1 MAGRTADISTSS
13 FKPLSLD
20 EIMMVPLAKQKME
33 DEFLAGADKVS
44 ALEAQVMAGDR
55 DAAAEILTGYK
66 NQASGMSQDIIDN
79 GVSRGQFNK
88 LRGLRNEINTEYGS
102 TGFLGNAIANRKASS
117 EYASAMKTDKERQGG
132 WGAARASL
140 HAAKQIADFN
150 TQGSRNADGSFRSFS
165 GSELYEKFDEDPLI
179 DAAIERVAEVVT
191 PATLSLVKVGGLSA
205 VERAFRED
213 KITSKDYNAIMGSIR
228 SSAMN
233 NTDLRNSL
241 QQEAYFTGEKTPLDF
256 GEFNYID
263 TPRVDA
269 NGKPVLDADGK
280 QIIDTETTFVPGQS
294 RFGQKAAGF
303 GAAAQYRNITGNIRI
318 LEDPV
323 LMGMMEKRLGEENAA
338 ALLNTTI
345 GEMANFTPASL
356 EKTQELLDLTTVEV
370 ADIQGARK
378 ERERLLL
385 SQGASQEQVQKDRQ
399 YIKLTNDL
407 ETSTVK
413 WANAKGRIDR
423 AHTNID
429 AQLSQGERG
438 VFAMEEATKKYQDPL
453 YYEGIDFVAMLKG
466 EFNQVPDPLWMTKGL
481 NRDPQAQAQRQLM
494 QNYGASGK
502 TRGDRTTW
510 DSVLKTAN
518 DSRSS
523 HSAEYIK
530 AHPTADFFNVY
541 DGLSAGKGYSEIG
554 AINKIMSENFNSALS
569 ELAYGGGRFEDDPV
583 YQDLIKDLKPGD
595 FPKFKVA
602 MTDGMDNNGVPFKNV
617 LVTTNNGSASFQV
630 LDPENGAN
638 REKLANVLRNGTP
651 QQIARGIQM
660 EADSKHMSEVKKSG
674 FGDQSSGQLFLNTG
688 TGRRKLSYQK
698 DPTGEFYEVNILDG
712 EGNVLMPL
720 SEQPI
725 YSQAELSLR
734 MAEATEGINIAK
746 ARAQAKK
753 DGVPF
758 TEPERRFPEPL
769 SNPDE
774 FVEDIN
780 AVAPEVPGMTEQT
793 TTETTRYVKADG
805 SSGTMDEMFR
815 DAEKQEELKKTAQP
829 TPSSGTQP
837 TPSSGIGTPQDR
849 ILLDFVGEF
858 ESKGG
863 DPNIVYQGW
872 NGTPEKP
879 ITTMTIAEVFKLQ
892 DQMVND
898 QKQNNPNKKA
908 SSAVG
913 SHQFIQDTLQE
924 EVKKQK
930 IPLDTIFTEEVQDKI
945 MVSRL
950 RGMRGFNEFLA
961 GTKSVDDMALS
972 LSQEFASLPVPYDYE
987 TKNKKTG
994 VTKMHKA
1001 GVSYYDGDG
1010 LNSSLTSVEKVKE
1023 MLERIKAYVA
1033 NPSGGYQRT
1042 QPQNTSKVAQ
1052 TSQRRQDNRG
1062 LRQPGTAR

>member
-33 DEFLAGADKVS
+33 DEFLAGADKVK

-55 DAAAEILTGYK
+55 DAAAEVLTGYK

-132 WGAARASL
+132 WGSARASL
-140 HAAKQIADFN
+140 HAARQIAEFN
-150 TQGSRNADGSFRSFS
+150 TQGSKNADGSFRSFS

-179 DAAIERVAEVVT
+179 DAAIERVAEVVS
-191 PATLSLVKVGGLSA
+191 PATLSLVKIGGLSA

-213 KITSKDYNAIMGSIR
+213 KMTSKDYNAIMGSIR

-233 NTDLRNSL
+233 NTDLTNSL

-256 GEFNYID
+256 GKFNYID

-269 NGKPVLDADGK
+269 NGQPVLDTDGK
-280 QIIDTETTFVPGQS
+280 QIIDTKTTFVPGQS
-294 RFGQKAAGF
+294 RFGAKAAGF

-318 LEDPV
+318 LEDPI
-323 LMGMMEKRLGEENAA
+323 LMGMMEKKLGEENAA

-345 GEMANFTPASL
+345 GEMANFTPAGL

-370 ADIQGARK
+370 ADMQGARK
-378 ERERLLL
+378 QRELLL
-385 SQGASQEQVQKDRQ
+385 ISQGATPEQVQKDRQ

-429 AQLSQGERG
+429 AELTQGEKG
-438 VFAMEEATKKYQDPL
+438 VFAMEKATQQYLTPGSADGSPV
-453 YYEGIDFVAMLKG
+453 DFVAMLKG
-466 EFNQVPDPLWMTKGL
+466 EFNQVPKPLAGYGQ
-481 NRDPQAQAQRQLM
+481 NVQAQAQRQLM
-494 QNYGASGK
+494 ENYGASGT
-502 TRGDRTTW
+502 TRPDRTTW
-510 DSVLKTAN
+510 VSTLKNAN
-518 DSRSS
+518 ESRSS

-554 AINKIMSENFNSALS
+554 AINKIMSDNFNSALS

-630 LDPENGAN
+630 LDAENGAN

-660 EADSKHMSEVKKSG
+660 DADSKHMSEVKKSG
-674 FGDQSSGQLFLNTG
+674 FGNQSSGQLFLNTG

-734 MAEATEGINIAK
+734 MAEATEGISIAK

-780 AVAPEVPGMTEQT
+780 AVAPVAPEVPGMTEQT
-793 TTETTRYVKADG
+793 TIEKTTTTYVKADG
-805 SSGTMDEMFR
+805 SSGTKDEMFR
-815 DAEKQEELKKTAQP
+815 DAEKQRELKETEP
-829 TPSSGTQP
+829 VGS
-837 TPSSGIGTPQDR
+837 PQDQA
-849 ILLDFVGEF
+849 LLKFVGKF

-863 DPNIVYQGW
+863 DYNILYGKYK
-872 NGTPEKP
+872 GKTEKP
-879 ITTMTIAEVFKLQ
+879 LTEMTISEVFELQ
-892 DQMVND
+892 EKMQSSG
-898 QKQNNPNKKA
+898 

-913 SHQFIQDTLQE
+913 AHQFINSTLRE
-924 EVKKQK
+924 EVKKQG
-930 IPLDTIFTEEVQDKI
+930 ISLDTKFTPQVQDTI
-945 MVSRL
+945 ILSRL
-950 RGMRGFNEFLA
+950 KGMRGFDKFLSGEKTIEEF
-961 GTKSVDDMALS
+961 ALS
-972 LSQEFASLPVPYDYE
+972 LAQEFASMPVVEDMVV
-987 TKNKKTG
+987 TNKKTG
-994 VTKMHKA
+994 KKRTVKA
-1001 GVSYYDGDG
+1001 GQSYYAGDG
-1010 LNSSLTSVEKVKE
+1010 LNKSLTSIDEVIK
-1023 MLERIKAYVA
+1023 MLNDIKA
-1033 NPSGGYQRT
+1033 SQGGQDDNKEYLRRKT
-1042 QPQNTSKVAQ
+1042 QNTSKVAEFY
-1052 TSQRRQDNRG
+1052 QRRQDNRV
-1062 LRQPGTAR
+1062 RQPDARR